1 MMTMKRIAR
10 IFGLLLL
17 GAGFATKAEAQE
29 IRAFTASLSRP
40 DSVSHATVSVTP
52 YGSAVQALDRY
63 DRSAKPATV
72 QGYRIRIFFDNGQN
86 ARADAMATQE
96 RFRREFP
103 GIPTYLGYETPSY
116 MVTVGNCIS
125 MDEAL
130 ILWNRVRHSF
140 HTAFLWRGKIP
151 VSEILRIE
159 ETLPA
164 EEMPT
169 DSLGNNNTLKEN
181 LLNTVQF

>member
-1 MMTMKRIAR
+1 MKRIVC
-10 IFGLLLL
+10 ILGLLI
-17 GAGFATKAEAQE
+17 GTAIGTTAEAQH
-29 IRAFTASLSRP
+29 IRTFTDALSRP
-40 DSVSHATVSVTP
+40 DSVSDATVRVTP
-52 YGSAVQALDRY
+52 YGTAIKALDQY
-63 DRSAKPATV
+63 DRRTKLASV

-86 ARADAMATQE
+86 ARNEALEIQE

-116 MVTVGNCIS
+116 MVTVGNCVT

-130 ILWNRVRHSF
+130 MLWNRVRHSF
-140 HTAFLWRGKIP
+140 KTAFLWRGKIP

-164 EEMPT
+164 EPA
-169 DSLGNNNTLKEN
+169 DSLHNDKALNEQT
-181 LLNTVQF
+181 LNTIQF